1 MLPFEFVVTGSP
13 ISLQTNNRALLQS
26 WKTKVRQAAISRLP
40 VGTVPTI
47 QSVQLIVIHYY
58 TASPPD
64 IDNIAKPI
72 LDALNLLVYIDDK
85 QITDLT
91 VRKRNL
97 RNLSKTQN
105 LPDVIAEALAKGEPF
120 VYVKIDESPNLTELS
135 L

>member
-1 MLPFEFVVTGSP
+1 LLPFEFVVTGSP

-26 WKTKVRQAAISRLP
+26 WKTKVRQAAVSRLP
-40 VGTVPTI
+40 VGIPTI

-91 VRKRNL
+91 LRKRNL
-97 RNLSKTQN
+97 RNLSKAQN
-105 LPDVIAEALAKGEPF
+105 LPEVIAEALAKGEPF
-120 VYVKIDESPNLTELS
+120 VYVKIDKSPNLTELT